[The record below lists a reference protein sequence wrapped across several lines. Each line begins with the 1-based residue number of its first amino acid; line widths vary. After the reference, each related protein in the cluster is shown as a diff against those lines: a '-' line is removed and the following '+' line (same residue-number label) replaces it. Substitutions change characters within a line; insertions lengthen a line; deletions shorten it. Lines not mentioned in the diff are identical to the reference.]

1 MSYRAARSTG
11 WRCHAPR
18 LDGVLRSDD
27 TDTST
32 LPAIERRLRAVA
44 KRTAGDHDE
53 DTISRLRLVIMRL
66 ARRLRQQTPSG
77 ITPAQL
83 SALSLLAGL
92 GAQSIRALAEMEGVR
107 HPTMSRVVDALTA
120 GGWVEREA
128 DPSDGRVVLVRL
140 TPKSK
145 REMERL
151 RRHRNASLEAQL
163 EALAP
168 TDRKRVLTALP
179 ALERLLEAGDEPAR

>member
-1 MSYRAARSTG
+1 MRRAARLVSLLGGVIAVLALSKYHAAFVAEPAYDFTG
-11 WRCHAPR
+11 GPR
-18 LDGVLRSDD
+18 VWWAIPYVVLIALATYAVGLPDQPRTVLRA
-27 TDTST
+27 
-32 LPAIERRLRAVA
+32 LW
-44 KRTAGDHDE
+44 
-53 DTISRLRLVIMRL
+53 
-66 ARRLRQQTPSG
+66 
-77 ITPAQL
+77 
-83 SALSLLAGL
+83 LSLLAGL